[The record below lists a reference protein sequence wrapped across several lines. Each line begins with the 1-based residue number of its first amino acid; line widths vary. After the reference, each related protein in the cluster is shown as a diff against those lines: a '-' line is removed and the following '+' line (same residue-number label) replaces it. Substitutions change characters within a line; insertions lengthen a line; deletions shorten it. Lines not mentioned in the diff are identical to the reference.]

1 MADLVDEATDRG
13 LRAAV
18 RALGHRDFRL
28 FWLGALVSNI
38 GTWVQSAT
46 VPYVV
51 YELTGS
57 KSLIGV
63 TAFLTFFPVVLMG
76 PLGGSLADRFS
87 RRRVLLWT
95 QTAMA
100 GVALALWAVW
110 ASGLDSV
117 AALMALVALGAFV
130 SGINIPS
137 WQAYVSELVPR
148 RDLLNAV
155 TLNSAQ
161 FNAARAVG
169 PAIAGVVLATL
180 GPSWGFFLNAVSFG
194 AVILA
199 LLLVRTVD
207 ADRER
212 PTGTVRSQFRA
223 GLRYV
228 RSHPELKLCIALVV
242 LVAGLAQPVFQLM
255 PVFAEDV
262 FDVGESGYGLL
273 AGALGFGGVL
283 ATPLIGGWGDLIRR
297 SRLVAGALLFD
308 GVMLIVFCSTSS
320 LWVAVPAI
328 ACCGAAFLAVVSTL
342 NTTVQLLVEERFR
355 GRVMALYVMAFTAA
369 YPIGALIQGAIA
381 DAVGVR
387 ATVTG
392 AGVLLLLV
400 TLAARLTP
408 VFDRLDRRR
417 P

>member
-1 MADLVDEATDRG
+1 VSGVVDEATDRG
-13 LRAAV
+13 FRAAV
-18 RALGHRDFRL
+18 RALRHRDFRL

-57 KSLIGV
+57 KSLIGI

-76 PLGGSLADRFS
+76 PLGGSLADRYS

-95 QTAMA
+95 QTGMA
-100 GVALALWAVW
+100 IVALALWAVW

-117 AALMALVALGAFV
+117 AALMGLVALGAFV
-130 SGINIPS
+130 SGLNIPS

-169 PAIAGVVLATL
+169 PGLAGVVLATL
-180 GPSWGFFLNAVSFG
+180 GPSWGFLLNALSFA
-194 AVILA
+194 AVIGA

-207 ADRER
+207 AERER
-212 PTGTVRSQFRA
+212 PTGTVRSQFLEGTAFVRA
-223 GLRYV
+223 HG
-228 RSHPELKLCIALVV
+228 ELLLCIALVV
-242 LVAGLAQPVFQLM
+242 LVAGLGQPVFQLM
-255 PVFAEDV
+255 PVFASDV

-273 AGALGFGGVL
+273 AGALGFGGIL
-283 ATPLIGGWGDLIRR
+283 ATPIIGGWGDLVRR
-297 SRLVAGALLFD
+297 SRLVAGALVLY
-308 GVMLIVFCSTSS
+308 GVALLVFASTRS
-320 LWVAVPAI
+320 LVVAVPAI
-328 ACCGAAFLAVVSTL
+328 ACAGASFLAVVSTL

-355 GRVMALYVMAFTAA
+355 GRVMALYVMGFTAA
-369 YPIGALIQGAIA
+369 YPIGSLIQGSIA
-381 DAVGVR
+381 DVVGAP
-387 ATVTG
+387 ATVFG
-392 AGVLLLLV
+392 AGVVLLV
-400 TLAARLTP
+400 VTFVARLTP
-408 VFDRLDRRR
+408 VFDRLDTRRS
-417 P
+417 

>member
-1 MADLVDEATDRG
+1 MPEAVEEATQRG
-13 LRAAV
+13 FRAAV

-28 FWLGALVSNI
+28 FWTGALVSNI

-51 YELTGS
+51 YQLTGS

-95 QTAMA
+95 QSALA
-100 GVALALWAVW
+100 LVALALWIVW

-117 AALMALVALGAFV
+117 AALMGLVALGALV
-130 SGINIPS
+130 SGLNIPS

-148 RDLLNAV
+148 GDLLNAV

-169 PAIAGVVLATL
+169 PGIAGVVLATL
-180 GPSWGFFLNAVSFG
+180 GPSWGFLLNALSFG
-194 AVILA
+194 AVIVA
-199 LLLVRTVD
+199 LLMVRTVD
-207 ADRER
+207 AERER
-212 PTGTVRSQFRA
+212 PTGTVRAQFVD
-223 GLRYV
+223 GLGFV
-228 RSHPELKLCIALVV
+228 RSHGELLLCIALVV
-242 LVAGLAQPVFQLM
+242 LVAGLGQPVFQLM
-255 PVFAEDV
+255 PVFASDV

-273 AGALGFGGVL
+273 AGALGFGGIL
-283 ATPLIGGWGDLIRR
+283 ATPVIGGWGDLVRR
-297 SRLVAGALLFD
+297 SRLVAGALALY
-308 GVMLIVFCSTSS
+308 GVALIVFASTGS

-328 ACCGAAFLAVVSTL
+328 ASCGAAFLAVVSTL

-355 GRVMALYVMAFTAA
+355 GRVMALYVMGFTAA
-369 YPIGALIQGAIA
+369 YPIGSLVQGSVAEV
-381 DAVGVR
+381 VGVQ

-392 AGVLLLLV
+392 AGVLLLCV
-400 TLAARLTP
+400 TGAARLTP
-408 VFDRLDRRR
+408 VFDRLDRR
-417 P
+417 PA